1 MRALIVDDEAKA
13 RRIIESLLNSHCP
26 EVEVIGMA
34 DDVPS
39 AVKFINQ
46 NEVDILFLDIE
57 MPGYTGFQL
66 IDFFED
72 IDFDIIFTTA
82 YSEYALKA
90 FEVSAIDYLL
100 KPIQI
105 DQLTRAV
112 EKVREKQGA
121 QRNEKIE
128 ALKEN
133 LKSAGRIAKVALPI
147 ADGLLFVKPEEILYL
162 KAESSYTHIFLAD
175 GNKVLVSKTLK
186 EFEKLINH
194 PHFMRVHRSYYINL
208 NQVRQYVR
216 SDGGHLEMD
225 NGDIVYF
232 SKDKKEELMAVFE
245 AMQG

>member
-1 MRALIVDDEAKA
+1 MKALIVDDEAKA
-13 RRIIESLLNSHCP
+13 RRIIESLLKSHCP
-26 EVEVIGMA
+26 EVEIIGVA

-46 NEVDILFLDIE
+46 HQVDILFLDIE

-66 IDFFED
+66 IDFFEN

-112 EKVREKQGA
+112 EKVQGKQGA

-133 LKSAGRIAKVALPI
+133 LKSGGRIAKVALPV

-232 SKDKKEELMAVFE
+232 SKEKKEELLAVFE

>member
-1 MRALIVDDEAKA
+1 MKALIVDDEAKA
-13 RRIIESLLNSHCP
+13 RRIIESLVKSHCP
-26 EVEVIGMA
+26 EVEIIGMA

-46 NEVDILFLDIE
+46 HQVDILFLDIE

-66 IDFFED
+66 IDFFEK

-112 EKVREKQGA
+112 EKVQEKQGA
-121 QRNEKIE
+121 QRTEKIE

-133 LKSAGRIAKVALPI
+133 LKSGGRIAKVALPV

-162 KAESSYTHIFLAD
+162 KAESSYTHIFLAA

-194 PHFMRVHRSYYINL
+194 PHFMRVHRSFYVNL

-232 SKDKKEELMAVFE
+232 SKEKKEELLAVFE